1 MTGKYGPERLFG
13 QVACCTLRYGAVYSS
28 AGAPMIGARQLKGE
42 RMNKSLGV
50 LFALC
55 ALGAGLLLF
64 GAFGGSATGPTRAT
78 ASTLGIDD
86 ALNAEQARL
95 ISGFAS
101 FTLGQNADNNSQGDQ
116 QSPTTYFPRGS
127 DACPNNQSSN
137 IKVNQNCLNLSDPDL
152 QGRGQAQNETFIKA
166 DPNQPNHLVT
176 GYNDYRRGDGTCG
189 SSYSLDGGRTWNDST
204 MPNNFV
210 RGNRFAR
217 VREYFQASGDPSVD
231 WDSKGNAYYSC
242 QMFKRGRATAGDVDQ
257 SNGLYVFRSTQ
268 NYGASWN
275 FPARPVVESSNT
287 AGGLLP
293 LLDKQFMAVD
303 HNATK
308 CAASVTIATPGASC
322 SPFQDRIYVTWTLFA
337 PNGTALIFES
347 YSADYGEHF
356 SQPHLVSQSSQV
368 CTNDYGLG
376 GGSTC
381 NENQFSQPFVGPD
394 GVLYVIFNNYNNP
407 ETLGNTPDNRN
418 QILLSRSFDG
428 GNTFEVPHKVADFYD
443 LPDCATYQAGH
454 DLFRACVP
462 EKGPTTNSIFRAANY
477 AAGEVNPTNPSQV
490 VVTLASY
497 INRNSKESNGCAP
510 AGFSPVTGQNLFTG
524 VKTPGACN
532 NDILVSVS
540 SDGGTTFTGTTV
552 DPRALPSATN
562 DPGQRTTDQWF
573 QWIAFT
579 KNGKL
584 ATSYYDRQYGN
595 DEVTGYSDVS
605 LSGSGDSPT
614 YTNWGVQKVTN
625 TSMPLPTQFPEGA
638 FGTFWGDY
646 AGLTAVTNANPF
658 WSDTR
663 DPDLF
668 ACPGASPGTFAQ
680 PPAICGATVP
690 TGNPNETAP
699 VNDQNVYVAN
709 NSVPGS

>member
-1 MTGKYGPERLFG
+1 MRRLFG
-13 QVACCTLRYGAVYSS
+13 
-28 AGAPMIGARQLKGE
+28 
-42 RMNKSLGV
+42 
-50 LFALC
+50 
-55 ALGAGLLLF
+55 LLLAVLAVA
-64 GAFGGSATGPTRAT
+64 GGLTLFGGSASRVTSAQAGR
-78 ASTLGIDD
+78 LGIDD
-86 ALNAEQARL
+86 EMTDEQERL
-95 ISGFAS
+95 LSGFAS
-101 FTLGQNADNNSQGDQ
+101 YTLGVSGENNAAGDQ
-116 QSPTTYFPRGS
+116 QHPTTYFPRGS

-166 DPNQPNHLVT
+166 DPNQPNHIVT

-189 SSYSLDGGRTWNDST
+189 ASYSLDGGRTWNDST

-210 RGNRFAR
+210 RGNRFGNFA
-217 VREYFQASGDPSVD
+217 REYFQASGDPSVD

-242 QMFKRGRATAGDVDQ
+242 QMFKRGRTTAGDVDQ

-275 FPARPVVESSNT
+275 FPGRPVVTSNNT

-308 CAASVTIATPGASC
+308 CAAGVVVATPGGSC
-322 SPFQDRIYVTWTLFA
+322 SPFQDRVYVTWTLFA

-347 YSADYGEHF
+347 YSSDYAETF
-356 SQPHLVSQSSQV
+356 SAPHLVSISSQL
-368 CTNDYGLG
+368 CANDYGLG

-381 NENQFSQPFVGPD
+381 NENQFSQPFVGSD
-394 GVLYVIFNNYNNP
+394 GVLYVIFNNYNNA
-407 ETLGNTPDNRN
+407 ETTGDTPDNRN
-418 QILLSRSFDG
+418 QILISRSFDG

-454 DLFRACVP
+454 DFGRACVP

-477 AAGEVNPTNPSQV
+477 ASGEVNPANPSQV
-490 VVTLASY
+490 VVTFGSY
-497 INRNSKESNGCAP
+497 INRHSNESNGCVP
-510 AGFSPVTGQNLFTG
+510 AGFSPATGQNLFTG

-540 SDGGTTFTGTTV
+540 NDGGTTFTGTTV
-552 DPRALPSATN
+552 GPRALPSATS
-562 DPGQRTTDQWF
+562 DPGQATTDQWF

-584 ATSYYDRQYGN
+584 GTSYYDRQYGT

-605 LSGSGDSPT
+605 LSGSGSYPYAT
-614 YTNWGVQKVTN
+614 WNVQKVTN
-625 TSMPLPTQFPEGA
+625 TSMPIPTQFPEGA
-638 FGTFWGDY
+638 FSVFWGDY
-646 AGLTAVTNANPF
+646 AGLTAVTNANPL

-668 ACPGASPGTFAQ
+668 ACPGEGGTGFAQ
-680 PPAICGATVP
+680 PPAVCGARVS
-690 TGNPNETAP
+690 TGNPNNENETAP
-699 VNDQNVYVAN
+699 VNDQNIYTAN
-709 NSVPGS
+709 NAVPGS